1 MRASA
6 RESVCERERECVCG
20 IVARK
25 QGTLYEAMKHEIKER
40 TQCKCT

>member
-6 RESVCERERECVCG
+6 RERVCVRERESVRG
-20 IVARK
+20 RVARK